1 MRTIFA
7 TNVNDAYRK
16 GLMVAVTYG
25 DLIPSRNGNVH
36 RVPMPV
42 CTRYSQPTQR
52 VLFDGQRH
60 ANPFFHL
67 FEGLWML
74 AGREDVS
81 LPMQFIPSFEQFS
94 DDGVKLHGAYGYRW
108 RNHFGK
114 YERHDSGIGEYTEWN
129 GIDQLETAI
138 RLLKNNPHDRRVV
151 IGMWDPAADLDVASK
166 DIPCNDLIKCGVVRG
181 KLDIQVYCRSN
192 DIVFGAYGANAVHMS
207 MLHEYL
213 AAMVGIPV
221 GIYYQI
227 SGDFHAYADTPYKL
241 SDYYP
246 LKITDAMYQCPYGST
261 EGEPIVKNPVTVY
274 PLVADP
280 ASFDAELSQVMMM
293 VANKTFD
300 IGRTSHFRNTFFAD
314 VAQPMYQAHRFL
326 QQKHVGA
333 AHTASQL
340 LANTR
345 MPDGTR
351 NDWITAAGEWCAR
364 TITRRTARTT
374 RETPSNG

>member
-1 MRTIFA
+1 MRTIYA

-16 GLMVAVTYG
+16 GLALMADCG
-25 DLIPSRNGNVH
+25 DLVASRNGDVR
-36 RVPMPV
+36 RVPTPV
-42 CTRYSQPTQR
+42 CTRYAKPTER

-74 AGREDVS
+74 AGREDVA

-94 DDGVKLHGAYGYRW
+94 DDGMTLHGAYGYRW
-108 RNHFGK
+108 RYHFGK
-114 YERHDSGIGEYTEWN
+114 YEDQETGIGTHTRWI

-138 RLLKNNPHDRRVV
+138 RLLKDNPNDRRVV
-151 IGMWDPAADLDVASK
+151 IGMWDPAADLDVRSK

-181 KLDIQVYCRSN
+181 RLDIQVYCRSN
-192 DIVFGAYGANAVHMS
+192 DIVYGAYGANAVHMS

-213 AAMVGIPV
+213 AAMTGIPI
-221 GIYYQI
+221 GYYYQI
-227 SGDFHAYADTPYKL
+227 SGDYHAYEDTPYKWD
-241 SDYYP
+241 DYWP
-246 LKITDAMYQCPYGST
+246 LKVVDAMYQCPYGSN
-261 EGEPIVKNPVTVY
+261 EGEPVVQNPVTVH
-274 PLVADP
+274 PLVSNP
-280 ASFDAELSQVMMM
+280 QTFDSELTAVMMM

-300 IGRTSHFRNTFFAD
+300 IGPTSQFKNTFFAD
-314 VAQPMYQAHRFL
+314 VAQPMYQAHRMI

-333 AHTASQL
+333 AHTASL
-340 LANTR
+340 LLKNTR

-364 TITRRTARTT
+364 TIHRRTARKET
-374 RETPSNG
+374 RNNG